1 VPRPAWNKICHE
13 RTYAALFRYIV
24 MITGDA
30 SPANLAQQQR
40 RFMLE
45 ITIIH
50 HRWEG
55 RHETFPAI
63 VMVDGLNS
71 LAVMMMITV

>member
-1 VPRPAWNKICHE
+1 
-13 RTYAALFRYIV
+13 

-63 VMVDGLNS
+63 VMVDELNS